1 MWVDESMK
9 RATFFISGRVQ
20 GVGFRYRTN
29 LIAQSFSVSGTVE
42 NLDDGRVKIVVEGE
56 LEEIQRFVDEVQ
68 TSVSGNIK
76 AIDRFDSEPSGDFD
90 GFVVK
95 I

>member
-1 MWVDESMK
+1 MK

-29 LIAQSFSVSGTVE
+29 EIAQSYVVSGTVE

-56 LEEIQRFVDEVQ
+56 RDEIQRFVDEIQ
-68 TSVSGNIK
+68 SSVSGRIK
-76 AIDRFDSEPSGDFD
+76 SIDRFDSEPSGDFE
-90 GFVVK
+90 GFAIK
-95 I
+95 R

>member
-1 MWVDESMK
+1 MK

>member
-1 MWVDESMK
+1 MR

-29 LIAQSFSVSGTVE
+29 LIAQSFSISGTVE

-56 LEEIQRFVDEVQ
+56 LEEIQQFVDELQ
-68 TSVSGNIK
+68 ISVSGKIK
-76 AIDRFDSEPSGDFD
+76 SIDRFDSEPSGDFD
-90 GFVVK
+90 GFLVK
-95 I
+95 S